1 KYRLWLNRSGEG
13 NNGSTSLTTRELK
26 KVTQNYHI
34 IVLRSFLKFLAKND
48 IKTLAPEKIELAKA
62 PAHEASF
69 LEADEV
75 EQILNIDVGKNLA
88 KSRDKAILE
97 LLFSTGLRVSEL
109 TGLNRDSINFKKDEF
124 FVRGKGDK
132 TRVVFLSPRAKSAL
146 KNYLSLRKDPEDP
159 LFVNAPIR
167 QPASPKLQR
176 GELADKKPAAGLS
189 VRSVERL
196 IKKYAVAAGITKKVT
211 PHTLRHCLH
220 KDTRIFLNPALV
232 SCANLFSKKKR
243 DVLSFDFS
251 RNKFSKGEV
260 IRHFSH
266 YTSGLLQIWASGRE
280 IICSPRHSFFTIN
293 GKGLEPIAA
302 ANLKKGMYVAGIKK
316 IGFFGKKMFSP
327 DFWRLVGYILGDG
340 TLSEARH
347 GIIINDKDKKF
358 IEFYK
363 RMAKKVVGASPTI
376 TERMSGR
383 SYMLNIYNMNFLR
396 RLRKIGII
404 QNSNKR
410 RVPPLLYTASQKE
423 IRAFLAG
430 FYDAEGDSGTI
441 RLFSSSKDLLKD
453 VQFLFLKLNID
464 SFLYERNRKVK
475 LPQGH
480 FIQNKI
486 YTLHILQKP
495 SQILFKKI
503 VPTLKS
509 KTSVENNFVDSKLP
523 TQPLMK
529 HIYGDILKRAEGLN
543 EYLGKKYRL
552 KHLRRYLKL
561 CLTPNSLAS
570 ILAAFKKFNY
580 SNKTTDC
587 LKQIYKLREIKW
599 LKISKIKP
607 LPVNREQV
615 YDFTILP
622 YQNFITDGFISHNSF
637 ATDLLMNGA
646 DIRSVQVMLGHS
658 SITTTQIYTH
668 ITNRQ

>member
-1 KYRLWLNRSGEG
+1 
-13 NNGSTSLTTRELK
+13 
-26 KVTQNYHI
+26 
-34 IVLRSFLKFLAKND
+34 
-48 IKTLAPEKIELAKA
+48 
-62 PAHEASF
+62 
-69 LEADEV
+69 
-75 EQILNIDVGKNLA
+75 
-88 KSRDKAILE
+88 
-97 LLFSTGLRVSEL
+97 
-109 TGLNRDSINFKKDEF
+109 
-124 FVRGKGDK
+124 
-132 TRVVFLSPRAKSAL
+132 
-146 KNYLSLRKDPEDP
+146 
-159 LFVNAPIR
+159 
-167 QPASPKLQR
+167 
-176 GELADKKPAAGLS
+176 
-189 VRSVERL
+189 
-196 IKKYAVAAGITKKVT
+196 
-211 PHTLRHCLH
+211 
-220 KDTRIFLNPALV
+220 
-232 SCANLFSKKKR
+232 
-243 DVLSFDFS
+243 
-251 RNKFSKGEV
+251 
-260 IRHFSH
+260 
-266 YTSGLLQIWASGRE
+266 
-280 IICSPRHSFFTIN
+280 
-293 GKGLEPIAA
+293 
-302 ANLKKGMYVAGIKK
+302 
-316 IGFFGKKMFSP
+316 
-327 DFWRLVGYILGDG
+327 
-340 TLSEARH
+340 
-347 GIIINDKDKKF
+347 
-358 IEFYK
+358 
-363 RMAKKVVGASPTI
+363 
-376 TERMSGR
+376 
-383 SYMLNIYNMNFLR
+383 MNFLR

-503 VPTLKS
+503 IPTLKS
-509 KTSVENNFVDSKLP
+509 KTSVKNNFVDSKLP

-529 HIYGDILKRAEGLN
+529 HIYGDILKKAEGLN

-561 CLTPNSLAS
+561 CLTPDSLAS

-668 ITNRQ
+668 ITNRQLREVHQAFHGKRRK